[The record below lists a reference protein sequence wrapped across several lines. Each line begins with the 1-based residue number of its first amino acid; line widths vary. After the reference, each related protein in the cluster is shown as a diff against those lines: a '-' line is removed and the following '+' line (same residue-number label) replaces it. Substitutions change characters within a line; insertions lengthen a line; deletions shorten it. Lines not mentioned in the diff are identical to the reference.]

1 MNNANHDSNDGT
13 FEFTGPQNPNPFKN
27 LNFTADPNADPLGMD
42 ISPVNPPGPLVDPC
56 KGCIVVAEF
65 RGKPGY
71 STGDVDQIDPTTCTG
86 NIVNPGT
93 CHFYDYI
100 PYITDT
106 NGPKYVRFIENCND
120 TGYVEI
126 CKMSCLTNP
135 VFGYFSFTA
144 TNQGFNSGPLSIPVN
159 ACSGPI
165 QIPNGTI
172 TIHETQQLG
181 IEVANISA
189 YDYDYQGNQIEP
201 CCPSTCRFKLA
212 T

>member
-1 MNNANHDSNDGT
+1 
-13 FEFTGPQNPNPFKN
+13 
-27 LNFTADPNADPLGMD
+27 
-42 ISPVNPPGPLVDPC
+42 
-56 KGCIVVAEF
+56 
-65 RGKPGY
+65 
-71 STGDVDQIDPTTCTG
+71 
-86 NIVNPGT
+86 
-93 CHFYDYI
+93 YDYI

-189 YDYDYQGNQIEP
+189 YAYDYQGNQIVALLSFNLP
-201 CCPSTCRFKLA
+201 FQTGNVDVVSGDVSTETVVGFTNCASGPGEL
-212 T
+212 